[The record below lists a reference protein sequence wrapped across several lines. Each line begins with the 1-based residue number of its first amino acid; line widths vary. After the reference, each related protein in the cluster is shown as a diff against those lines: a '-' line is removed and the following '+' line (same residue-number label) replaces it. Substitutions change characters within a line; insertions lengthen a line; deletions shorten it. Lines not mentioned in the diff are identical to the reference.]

1 MSDHLESRA
10 TGLAGFSHWRF
21 LSFALQFTKK
31 NFALTFVRTITQ
43 LSNPSAQLYIFYCPT
58 AHLTKVVLVLSP
70 ASKGHVGGNHKVCMT
85 KQGTDADTLALH
97 GVYQL
102 QESRVQNGNQNSML
116 IPVDLLAFKA
126 NLGFST
132 KG

>member
-1 MSDHLESRA
+1 MQD
-10 TGLAGFSHWRF
+10 F
-21 LSFALQFTKK
+21 LIGVSCLLLCNLKK
-31 NFALTFVRTITQ
+31 KTFALTFVRTITQ
-43 LSNPSAQLYIFYCPT
+43 LSNPSAQWYIFYCPTT
-58 AHLTKVVLVLSP
+58 AHLTKVVLVPSP

-102 QESRVQNGNQNSML
+102 QESGVQNGNKNSML
-116 IPVDLLAFKA
+116 IIVDFLAFKA

-132 KG
+132 

>member
-1 MSDHLESRA
+1 MTIWRA
-10 TGLAGFSHWRF
+10 EQLDLQDF
-21 LSFALQFTKK
+21 LIGVSCLLLCNLQKK
-31 NFALTFVRTITQ
+31 NLALTFVRTITQ

-116 IPVDLLAFKA
+116 IIVDLLAFKA